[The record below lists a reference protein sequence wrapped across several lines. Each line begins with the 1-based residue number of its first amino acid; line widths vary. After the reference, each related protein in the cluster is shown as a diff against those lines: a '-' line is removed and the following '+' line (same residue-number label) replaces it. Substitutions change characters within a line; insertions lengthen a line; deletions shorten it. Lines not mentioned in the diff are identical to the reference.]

1 MQPLKILN
9 NVQKAR
15 LLHNLLYSEMPA
27 FLAYLGETTAHTL
40 TEAESVKQNWSAQ
53 LLSAELWLSL
63 AEEVSRKLS
72 RYGKDLQH
80 SSPVFAEQLFSGY
93 TALYTV
99 QQLINYSEQSDTEPK
114 FTQAVELLFS

>member
-15 LLHNLLYSEMPA
+15 LLHSLFFTEIPQFLA
-27 FLAYLGETTAHTL
+27 FLAETTETTL
-40 TEAESVKQNWSAQ
+40 THRETVRENWKDQ
-53 LLSAELWLSL
+53 LFSAELWLTL
-63 AEEVSRKLS
+63 AEDAGRTLS
-72 RYGKDLQH
+72 KYSKELQR

-99 QQLINYSEQSDTEPK
+99 QQLVNYSERSDTDPK
-114 FTQAVELLFS
+114 FTQAVELLFV

>member
-15 LLHNLLYSEMPA
+15 LLHSLLYTEMPA
-27 FLAYLGETTAHTL
+27 FLAYLRETTTHIL
-40 TEAESVKQNWSAQ
+40 TESESVKQNWSAQ
-53 LLSAELWLSL
+53 LLSADLWLSL
-63 AEEVSRKLS
+63 ADDVSGKLN
-72 RYGKDLQH
+72 RYGRDFQQ

-99 QQLINYSEQSDTEPK
+99 QQLINYSELANTEPK
-114 FTQAVELLFS
+114 FSQAVELLFS

>member
-15 LLHNLLYSEMPA
+15 LLHSLLYTEIPP
-27 FLAYLGETTAHTL
+27 FLAHLRETTDHVLA
-40 TEAESVKQNWSAQ
+40 EADTVRQNWNAH
-53 LLSAELWLSL
+53 LLSADLWLSL
-63 AEEVSRKLS
+63 ARETQQQLS
-72 RYGKDLQH
+72 RYGKTLEN

-99 QQLINYSEQSDTEPK
+99 QQLINYSEQADTDPK
-114 FTQAVELLFS
+114 FAQAVELLFG